1 MAIPWAQLVKWA
13 PSIVQVSRELL
24 RQNQPPPNAPP
35 PEGAELASRV
45 HALEQNERRQ
55 AELVAQMADQL
66 AQVSDL
72 LLRLRTRVIWLTA
85 GLGVTAVG
93 VVVALALA
101 IR

>member
-24 RQNQPPPNAPP
+24 RQNQPPPDAPP
-35 PEGAELASRV
+35 PAGRELAMRV

-55 AELVAQMADQL
+55 AELIAQIADQL
-66 AQVSDL
+66 AQMSDL
-72 LLRLRTRVIWLTA
+72 IIRLRTRVIWLSA
-85 GLGVTAVG
+85 GLGVTAV
-93 VVVALALA
+93 VAILALALA